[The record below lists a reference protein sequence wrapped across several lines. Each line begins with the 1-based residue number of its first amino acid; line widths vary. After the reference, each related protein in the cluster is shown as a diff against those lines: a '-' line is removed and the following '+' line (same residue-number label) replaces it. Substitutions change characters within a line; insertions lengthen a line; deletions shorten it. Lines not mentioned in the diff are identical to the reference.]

1 MILLSLCDLLKDF
14 SDEFGCY
21 SGNKGDCKRENDIYD
36 EGEKSEHDGMLLS
49 KDKMRTVWTV
59 PYGSQ

>member
-21 SGNKGDCKRENDIYD
+21 SGNKGDCKGENDICD
-36 EGEKSEHDGMLLS
+36 AGEKSEHDG
-49 KDKMRTVWTV
+49 
-59 PYGSQ
+59 GSFQKIK